1 MFSHGFGLRTGF
13 MLFASRQKMWTMIV
27 LLLLTVIPLG
37 SAFGAEKEANRIV
50 SVSVQ
55 EVSQEPVV
63 KIQTREPVGFR
74 YTVYDS
80 QDPKR
85 IIVDFRDMSLG
96 EVPESISVES
106 GPVTEIRT
114 STFDLTSGNLSRIEI
129 LLSETA
135 GYDVSLDGKTLQ
147 VALTSSGDEGET
159 AASSQESRDENSL
172 AGEPDRPESSQK
184 PLATLAS
191 KSSRS
196 SSDSDD
202 PDKETSHPTGEE
214 KSASRVEK
222 LDIDDSLAR
231 IGTNGTIEKY
241 RHFTLTGPS
250 RLVVDVYGV
259 APEFEGRSFSA
270 SNGFKRIRVGV
281 YEDKTRFVF
290 DSSEVQLPG
299 FVIDSKNS
307 ALLVDWSKTGQ
318 ASEKQKQQEAPD
330 APVAVSDVSF
340 SVEDGKSVLS
350 VKLSSDEGTVV
361 EPVQE
366 DDLVRF
372 GVKNATISRNLRRII
387 DASSFPSAVRIVTP
401 YTVQVKDGQHVMFA
415 AELKGPVDHEL
426 KQDNGELRF
435 IVDNGPFA
443 EEPFDKEEQRE
454 VEVPEKEEEPAP
466 AAREAVVEAPS
477 EEAEIEEGDEAER
490 LEKQPTAFAARD
502 ITPGEGEY
510 TGEKISLVFDDAD
523 IQNILQLI
531 ADVSDLNIIA
541 TEEVQGSLSI
551 RLIDVPWDQA
561 LDIIL
566 DIKELGMVK
575 EGNVVRILPKSKI
588 REMERSELEAAQTRE
603 DLEPVV
609 TEVITVNYTDLGSIT
624 GPAQNILS
632 ERGKITEDARNK
644 QLIVTDVPSRV
655 KEVKRLV
662 AILDT
667 PEKQVVIEARIVE
680 ANSNFSRDLGVSWGL
695 SYDAEGS
702 NGSGDPDQFN
712 LGLGGSFVIP
722 PPSQGATGSAGLST
736 GITFGRVGI
745 DSTTLDLRIS
755 ALESSGYGKVIS
767 TPRVTTLNGKQAS
780 ISQGTMIPYQSVS
793 DQGTQTEFIDA
804 ELSLDVTPVINP
816 DGSVILEID
825 AANSSVGS
833 IVPTGSGSAPS
844 VDTKE
849 ATTQVLVQNGETT
862 VIGGIFVEDE
872 DFAETG
878 VPLLRSIPILGHLFK
893 STTKSTI
900 RNELLIFIT
909 PRIVE

>member
-1 MFSHGFGLRTGF
+1 
-13 MLFASRQKMWTMIV
+13 MLFASRLKMRAMTV
-27 LLLLTVIPLG
+27 LLLLSIVPFG
-37 SAFGAEKEANRIV
+37 SALGAEGEVNRIV

-55 EVSQEPVV
+55 EDAREPVV
-63 KIQTREPVGFR
+63 EIGTQDPVGFR

-80 QDPKR
+80 EDPKR
-85 IIVDFRDMSLG
+85 IIVDFRDMSLS
-96 EVPESISVES
+96 EVPEVIQVGS
-106 GPVTEIRT
+106 GPIDEIRT
-114 STFDLTSGNLSRIEI
+114 STFDLTSGNLSRVEI
-129 LLSETA
+129 LLSQTA
-135 GYDVSLDGKTLQ
+135 GYDVTLDGKTLK
-147 VALTSSGDEGET
+147 VALTGEDD
-159 AASSQESRDENSL
+159 SQESV
-172 AGEPDRPESSQK
+172 QK
-184 PLATLAS
+184 PLAESAPA
-191 KSSRS
+191 
-196 SSDSDD
+196 DSQKRNEADS
-202 PDKETSHPTGEE
+202 PENEAGNPTGEE
-214 KSASRVEK
+214 KNPASRVED
-222 LDIDDSLAR
+222 LDIRDSLAR
-231 IGTNGTIEKY
+231 ISTNGVIEEY

-259 APEFEGRSFSA
+259 SPEFEERSFSA
-270 SNGFKRIRVGV
+270 DRGFKQVRVGA
-281 YEDKTRFVF
+281 YDDKTRFVF
-290 DSSEVQLPG
+290 DSSEVQLPD
-299 FVIDSKNS
+299 FVIDTKNS
-307 ALLVDWSKTGQ
+307 DLLVDWSKTEQ
-318 ASEKQKQQEAPD
+318 APADLERQDVAAEKQQESPD
-330 APVAVSDVSF
+330 APVAVNDVSF

-350 VKLSSDEGTVV
+350 VELSSERGRIV

-366 DDLVRF
+366 DGLVRF
-372 GVKNATISRNLRRII
+372 GVENATISRNLRRNI
-387 DASSFPSAVRIVTP
+387 DASAFPSAVRIVTP
-401 YTVQVKDGQHVMFA
+401 YTVQIKDGQHVMFA
-415 AELKGPVDHEL
+415 VDLKGPVDHEL
-426 KQDNGELRF
+426 KRTDGELRF
-435 IVDNGPFA
+435 VVDNGPFA
-443 EEPFDKEEQRE
+443 EEPFDKEERRE
-454 VEVPEKEEEPAP
+454 VALPAREEEPAP
-466 AAREAVVEAPS
+466 AARDTVSEAPAEDAEPA
-477 EEAEIEEGDEAER
+477 EETPAARPTDEEELAAELEEPEVG
-490 LEKQPTAFAARD
+490 FAAKD
-502 ITPGEGEY
+502 MTPGEGEY
-510 TGEKISLVFDDAD
+510 TGQEISLVFDNAD

-541 TEEVQGSLSI
+541 TEEVQGNLSI

-575 EGNVVRILPKSKI
+575 KGNVVRILPKSKI
-588 REMERSELEAAQTRE
+588 REMERSELEAAQTRQE
-603 DLEPVV
+603 LEPVV

-655 KEVKRLV
+655 TEVKRLV

-680 ANSNFSRDLGVSWGL
+680 ASSSFSRDLGVSWGL

-702 NGSGDPDQFN
+702 NGSGDPDQAN
-712 LGLGGSFVIP
+712 LGLGGSFVITP
-722 PPSQGATGSAGLST
+722 PTQGTVGSSGLST

-767 TPRVTTLNGKQAS
+767 TPRVTTLNGQQAS
-780 ISQGTMIPYQSVS
+780 ISQGTMIPYQSVG
-793 DQGTQTEFIDA
+793 DAGTETEFIDA

-816 DGSVILEID
+816 DGSVILQID

>member
-1 MFSHGFGLRTGF
+1 MSSHGVGLRKGF
-13 MLFASRQKMWTMIV
+13 MLFAGRQKMWAMTV
-27 LLLLTVIPLG
+27 LLLLSVVPFS
-37 SAFGAEKEANRIV
+37 SALGAEEEANRIV

-55 EVSQEPVV
+55 DVAQEPVV

-96 EVPESISVES
+96 DVPESISVES
-106 GPVTEIRT
+106 EPVTEIRT

-147 VALTSSGDEGET
+147 VALTPSGEEGGA
-159 AASSQESRDENSL
+159 AASSQESRNANSL
-172 AGEPDRPESSQK
+172 AQEPDQSESTQK
-184 PLATLAS
+184 PLATLATRPS
-191 KSSRS
+191 GN

-202 PDKETSHPTGEE
+202 PDKETSQEG
-214 KSASRVEK
+214 SASRVEK
-222 LDIDDSLAR
+222 LDVDDSLAK
-231 IGTNGTIEKY
+231 IGTNGAIGKY

-259 APEFEGRSFSA
+259 APEFEGRSFNA

-290 DSSEVQLPG
+290 DSSEAQLPG
-299 FVIDSKNS
+299 FIIDSKNS
-307 ALLVDWSKTGQ
+307 DLLVDWSTTGQ
-318 ASEKQKQQEAPD
+318 AVANQKQQEAAD

-340 SVEDGKSVLS
+340 SVEEGKSVLS

-372 GVKNATISRNLRRII
+372 GVENATISRNLRRII

-454 VEVPEKEEEPAP
+454 VEVPEKEEEPAR
-466 AAREAVVEAPS
+466 AAREAVVEASP
-477 EEAEIEEGDEAER
+477 EEAEIEEGGAAER
-490 LEKQPTAFAARD
+490 LERPRTGFAARD

-510 TGEKISLVFDDAD
+510 TGQEISLVFDDAD

-575 EGNVVRILPKSKI
+575 QGNVVRILPKSKI
-588 REMERSELEAAQTRE
+588 REMERSELEAAQTKE

-662 AILDT
+662 SILDT

-712 LGLGGSFVIP
+712 LGLGGSFVIQ
-722 PPSQGATGSAGLST
+722 PPSQGGIGSAGLST

-767 TPRVTTLNGKQAS
+767 TPRVTTLNGKEAS

-878 VPLLRSIPILGHLFK
+878 VPLLRSIPVLGHLFK